1 MDTRQHNVGARV
13 ILASLK
19 SDIGGGM
26 RRRDLIIG
34 LAGATVLWPLRTNAK
49 QSAKITKIGVLL
61 PGTPDSFASRTKA
74 FLDGLKEFGH
84 VEGKTIEI
92 EWKWGQDRIETLS
105 ERAAELVRNN
115 VELIVTG
122 GTAAAKALKA
132 ETRAIPIVMA
142 IVGDPVASGLAD
154 SLARPGGN
162 ATGFSIVSPELGAK
176 RLQLLKEIE
185 PRVSAV
191 AVLLNIKNPISQ
203 VELEEMQRAAQTMGL
218 QLHPF
223 EVSTE
228 DGLEDA
234 FARMRN
240 ASVQALIVLTDPIL
254 FSQRKRTV
262 EFANRNRLPAMY
274 FFQGFAE
281 DGGLMSY
288 GPSDADLYRR
298 AAGYVDRI
306 LKGTKPGDLPIQQPT
321 KFELYINLKAARLLG
336 LTIPES
342 VLARADKVIE

>member
-1 MDTRQHNVGARV
+1 
-13 ILASLK
+13 
-19 SDIGGGM
+19 M

-34 LAGATVLWPLRTNAK
+34 LAGATVLWPLRTNAQ
-49 QSAKITKIGVLL
+49 QSAKIPRIGVLL

-306 LKGTKPGDLPIQQPT
+306 LKGTKPGDLPIEQPT

>member
-1 MDTRQHNVGARV
+1 V
-13 ILASLK
+13 
-19 SDIGGGM
+19 
-26 RRRDLIIG
+26 
-34 LAGATVLWPLRTNAK
+34 
-49 QSAKITKIGVLL
+49 
-61 PGTPDSFASRTKA
+61 
-74 FLDGLKEFGH
+74 
-84 VEGKTIEI
+84 
-92 EWKWGQDRIETLS
+92 
-105 ERAAELVRNN
+105 
-115 VELIVTG
+115 
-122 GTAAAKALKA
+122 
-132 ETRAIPIVMA
+132 
-142 IVGDPVASGLAD
+142 AD

-203 VELEEMQRAAQTMGL
+203 VELTEMQRAAQTMGL
-218 QLHPF
+218 QLNPF

-288 GPSDADLYRR
+288 GPNGPDSLRQ
-298 AAGYVDRI
+298 AGRYAGKI
-306 LKGTKPGDLPIQQPT
+306 LKGANPADMPVLTPEKL
-321 KFELYINLKAARLLG
+321 ELVINLKTAKTLG
-336 LTIPES
+336 LTVPAPLLVS
-342 VLARADKVIE
+342 ADEIIK

>member
-1 MDTRQHNVGARV
+1 
-13 ILASLK
+13 
-19 SDIGGGM
+19 M

-34 LAGATVLWPLRTNAK
+34 LAGATVLWPLRTNAQ
-49 QSAKITKIGVLL
+49 QSAKIPRIGVLL
-61 PGTPDSFASRTKA
+61 PGTPNLFASRTKA

-306 LKGTKPGDLPIQQPT
+306 LKGTKPGDLPIEQPT